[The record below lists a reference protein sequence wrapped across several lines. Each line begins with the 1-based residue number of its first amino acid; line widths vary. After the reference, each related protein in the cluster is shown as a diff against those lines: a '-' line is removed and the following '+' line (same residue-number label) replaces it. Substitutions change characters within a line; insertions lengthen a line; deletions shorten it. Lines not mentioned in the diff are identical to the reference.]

1 MTRDTCDRSTAII
14 IAVVTQIL
22 FFQEIPNS
30 LAIGGLSLV
39 TLAVV
44 AQALQKIDC
53 SHCSFIK
60 RECHDQSEAMK
71 C

>member
-1 MTRDTCDRSTAII
+1 MTRDTCARSTAII
-14 IAVVTQIL
+14 VAVVTQIL

-44 AQALQKIDC
+44 AQALQKIDWR
-53 SHCSFIK
+53 HCSFIK
-60 RECHDQSEAMK
+60 RECDDQSEAIK

>member
-1 MTRDTCDRSTAII
+1 MTHDTCDRSTAII

-44 AQALQKIDC
+44 AQAVQKIDC
-53 SHCSFIK
+53 RQCSFMK
-60 RECHDQSEAMK
+60 REWEEESDAIK

>member
-1 MTRDTCDRSTAII
+1 MTRDTCARSTAII

-44 AQALQKIDC
+44 AQALQRIGVI
-53 SHCSFIK
+53 SPLS
-60 RECHDQSEAMK
+60 
-71 C
+71 

>member
-1 MTRDTCDRSTAII
+1 MTSDTCDRSTAII

-30 LAIGGLSLV
+30 LALGGLSLV

-44 AQALQKIDC
+44 AQALQKIDW

-60 RECHDQSEAMK
+60 RECDDQSEAIK